1 MMRKGRGWI
10 IAGLLLMAAALFL
23 TGYNL
28 WEQRRA
34 GSDAAQAAS
43 ALVQQLPAEAESTPA
58 YLLTPEMEM
67 PETTIDGTAYIGVLR
82 IPSLGLELP
91 VASQWS
97 YPTLKHAPCRYSGS
111 AYLDDLVL
119 CAHNYPSHFGQL
131 GSLRTGDEITFTDV
145 DGNVFTYAVAGLES
159 LSPTAIED
167 MEGGGWALTLFT
179 CTVGGQSR
187 MALRCDRAAS

>member
-1 MMRKGRGWI
+1 MMRKGRRWI

-43 ALVQQLPAEAESTPA
+43 ALVEQLPAAENTPA

-67 PETTIDGTAYIGVLR
+67 PETTIGGTAYIGVLR
-82 IPSLGLELP
+82 IPALGLELP
-91 VASQWS
+91 IVSQWS
-97 YPTLKHAPCRYSGS
+97 YPALKHAPCRYSGS

-131 GSLRTGDEITFTDV
+131 GSLHTGDEITFTDV
-145 DGNVFTYAVAGLES
+145 EGNVFTYAVAGLES
-159 LSPTAIED
+159 LSPTAIEE

-187 MALRCDRAAS
+187 MALRCDRVSE

>member
-1 MMRKGRGWI
+1 MRRKGRVWI

-28 WEQRRA
+28 WEQHRA
-34 GSDAAQAAS
+34 GDAAAQAAS
-43 ALVQQLPAEAESTPA
+43 TLTQQLPAAEETPA

-67 PETTIDGTAYIGVLR
+67 PETTIDGTAYIGVLH
-82 IPSLGLELP
+82 IPALGLELP

-97 YPTLKHAPCRYSGS
+97 YPTLKQSPCRYSGS
-111 AYLDDLVL
+111 AYLDDLVI

-131 GSLRTGDEITFTDV
+131 GSLHTGDQITFTDV

-167 MEGGGWALTLFT
+167 MESGGWALTLFT

-187 MALRCDRAAS
+187 VTLRCDRVTN

>member
-43 ALVQQLPAEAESTPA
+43 ALVEQLPAAENTPA

-82 IPSLGLELP
+82 IPALGLELP
-91 VASQWS
+91 IVSQWS
-97 YPTLKHAPCRYSGS
+97 YPALKHAPCRYSGS

-131 GSLRTGDEITFTDV
+131 GSLHTGDEITFTDV
-145 DGNVFTYAVAGLES
+145 DGNVFTYAVVGLES
-159 LSPTAIED
+159 LSPTAIEE

-187 MALRCDRAAS
+187 MALRCDRVSE